1 MFSIIEFKS
10 KYYKKEAFRLSMN
23 NDNFKRK
30 KRSNRSNDCNNDNK
44 KYSTSNN
51 EDGLGLASLS
61 YAEYIILASTLAYSL
76 SEELSESDLAL
87 LVAFLYIVLADLEI
101 IIAKNQ
107 IKQGSS
113 TTSEDEEEE
122 IDLGSDIIT
131 QPININSKKR
141 RYKGKKKKYR

>member
-1 MFSIIEFKS
+1 
-10 KYYKKEAFRLSMN
+10 MN

-44 KYSTSNN
+44 KYSTNNN

-61 YAEYIILASTLAYSL
+61 YAEFIILASTLAYSL

-141 RYKGKKKKYR
+141 RYKGKKKKYRWFKNRIKTLHI

>member
-1 MFSIIEFKS
+1 
-10 KYYKKEAFRLSMN
+10 MN

-131 QPININSKKR
+131 QPINRNSKKR
-141 RYKGKKKKYR
+141 RYKGKKKKYRWFKNRIKTLHI

>member
-101 IIAKNQ
+101 IVAKNQ